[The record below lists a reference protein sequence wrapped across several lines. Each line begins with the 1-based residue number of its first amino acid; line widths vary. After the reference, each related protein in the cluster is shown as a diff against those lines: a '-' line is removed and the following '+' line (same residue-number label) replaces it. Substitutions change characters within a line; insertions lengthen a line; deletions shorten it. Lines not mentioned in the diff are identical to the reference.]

1 MITVRSLQCN
11 PALVLKWNAGN
22 CKADT
27 VFCTVALICKQY
39 IKLRTADAAEK
50 QQQCAEDQKRPVAG
64 ERGNNSCSQKRQ
76 AEQQRQQPL
85 LQQRRRPRKNLFHGQ
100 HRSKTICLCR
110 YRFAIAAETG
120 RACREAAIRMGRFSL
135 VVSSLSYKQ
144 SMSCSSERS
153 VRTPRSAHLI
163 SSALLRSA

>member
-39 IKLRTADAAEK
+39 IKLCAADAAEK
-50 QQQCAEDQKRPVAG
+50 QQQRAEDQKRPIAG
-64 ERGNNSCSQKRQ
+64 ECGNDGCSQKRQ

-85 LQQRRRPRKNLFHGQ
+85 LQQRRGPREELFHSQ

-120 RACREAAIRMGRFSL
+120 RACREAAIRIGRFSL
-135 VVSSLSYKQ
+135 VVNSSSYRQ
-144 SMSCSSERS
+144 SMSCASE
-153 VRTPRSAHLI
+153 
-163 SSALLRSA
+163 

>member
-39 IKLRTADAAEK
+39 IKLCAADAAEK
-50 QQQCAEDQKRPVAG
+50 QQQCAEDQKRPIAG
-64 ERGNNSCSQKRQ
+64 ERRNDGCGQERQ

-120 RACREAAIRMGRFSL
+120 RVCREAAIRIGRFSL
-135 VVSSLSYKQ
+135 VVNSSSYRQ
-144 SMSCSSERS
+144 SMSCASE
-153 VRTPRSAHLI
+153 
-163 SSALLRSA
+163 